1 CLISN
6 VDPSST
12 AGYVMQPGPQ
22 NIKTAE
28 KSLAVK
34 EPAANFAPCVSS
46 LKIAK
51 VLDQTETIA
60 ELLNMC

>member
-1 CLISN
+1 MLASKSIFKLR
-6 VDPSST
+6 
-12 AGYVMQPGPQ
+12 AGPQ

-34 EPAANFAPCVSS
+34 EPKVNFAPCVSS
-46 LKIAK
+46 LKIAQ

-60 ELLNMC
+60 DLLNAC